1 LHIECLCIS
10 FKLDGCHSLKDK
22 RQRLSGLRDRYGK
35 RPEMAV
41 IESGGADIHEQAE
54 WSFIVVAANR
64 ANADRLLQKLEEEIA
79 TTVDARIVS
88 ASRHVL

>member
-1 LHIECLCIS
+1 
-10 FKLDGCHSLKDK
+10 
-22 RQRLSGLRDRYGK
+22 
-35 RPEMAV
+35 MAV